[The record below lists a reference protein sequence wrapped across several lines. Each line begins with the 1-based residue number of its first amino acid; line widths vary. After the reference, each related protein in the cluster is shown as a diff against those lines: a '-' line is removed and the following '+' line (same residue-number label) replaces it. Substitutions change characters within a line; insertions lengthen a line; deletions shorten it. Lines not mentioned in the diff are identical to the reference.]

1 MNPRNILVLFL
12 FLSVAIESTVFAFP
26 FIFVVSLIL
35 YILFPDTKTIV
46 YTFIAGLLIDT
57 LRTSIIGTTPITL
70 LISFLILDLIKTRM
84 LLNSHKTIL
93 LVLFASAFLYGNVF
107 SYEDDLLIYVAVF
120 GAAYLFIVYFY
131 RKTTQQNRFGKSG

>member
-84 LLNSHKTIL
+84 LLNSYKTIL
-93 LVLFASAFLYGNVF
+93 LVLFASAFLYGNIF
-107 SYEDDLLIYVAVF
+107 SYEDDLLIYVYVF
-120 GAAYLFIVYFY
+120 GAAYLFIAYFY
-131 RKTTQQNRFGKSG
+131 RKTIW